1 MQDALTISA
10 LTFGTQAF
18 VTLFVI
24 LDPPGAAPI
33 FLSLASGKSIKV
45 QRRLAWQAATVSL
58 FVIVTFALFGNA
70 LLGYLNIS
78 LPALQGAGGILLL
91 ITGLGLL
98 TGSITDSDS
107 AASQNIAL
115 VPLGTPLLAGPGAI
129 VATMIYVQKA
139 DTTTQIIGLVIAIL
153 AVHLIIGTVLMAST
167 KIVGLIKDSGVTLL
181 ASIAGL
187 LLAAIAVQMLA
198 NAIKAFAAAAQ
209 SAESR
214 TPQLPSSLWRYW
226 RPKPVEPP

>member
-1 MQDALTISA
+1 MQEALTLSA

-58 FVIVTFALFGNA
+58 FVIVSFALFGNA

-129 VATMIYVQKA
+129 VTTMLYVQKA
-139 DTTTQIIGLVIAIL
+139 DGGEQLGALAIAIVAVHVIIGL
-153 AVHLIIGTVLMAST
+153 TFMFST
-167 KIVGLIKDSGVTLL
+167 KILSVIKDSGVTLL
-181 ASIAGL
+181 ARIAGL
-187 LLAAIAVQMLA
+187 LLSAIEVEMIVS
-198 NAIKAFAAAAQ
+198 AIKAFFNIG
-209 SAESR
+209 
-214 TPQLPSSLWRYW
+214 
-226 RPKPVEPP
+226 

>member
-1 MQDALTISA
+1 MQEALTLSA

-58 FVIVTFALFGNA
+58 FVIVSFALFGNA

-98 TGSITDSDS
+98 TGSITNSDS

-129 VATMIYVQKA
+129 VTTMLYVQKA
-139 DTTTQIIGLVIAIL
+139 DGGEQLGALAIAIVAVHVIIGL
-153 AVHLIIGTVLMAST
+153 TFMFST
-167 KIVGLIKDSGVTLL
+167 KILSVIKDSGVTLL
-181 ASIAGL
+181 ARIAGL
-187 LLAAIAVQMLA
+187 LLSAIAVEMIVS
-198 NAIKAFAAAAQ
+198 AIKAFFNIG
-209 SAESR
+209 
-214 TPQLPSSLWRYW
+214 
-226 RPKPVEPP
+226 